1 MSIALISYEKNI
13 LSLIKKAMRF
23 ITVIFIWVLFSHVLF
38 SQKKTYKI
46 HTIAFYN
53 LENLFDTINDP
64 NKNDEASPM
73 FKIKNNRTQVYKQKL
88 KNLAK
93 VISEIGTET
102 VSNSPTLL
110 GVSEV
115 ENRTVLEDLIQT
127 DLLNNNNYQIIH
139 YDAPDLRGIDVA
151 LLYNKNEFIPMRH
164 LSYELKIW
172 SDKGY
177 RIHTRDQLVVSGYL
191 ENELIHIVV
200 NHWPSRR
207 GGEKRSRPL
216 REKAAFLNKRI
227 CDSIYKKH
235 PNSKIILMGDL
246 NDNPTNSSL
255 KKVLQSETNLKK
267 VNDTILFNPYEILY
281 EKGYGTLGYRDNI
294 HLFDQIILNG
304 NFISKDYRS
313 LSFYKANIF
322 NPAYLTTQTGKYKG
336 YPFRSF
342 SYSGFTNGYSDHYP
356 VYIYLIKE
364 TQY

>member
-1 MSIALISYEKNI
+1 
-13 LSLIKKAMRF
+13 MRF
-23 ITVIFIWVLFSHVLF
+23 ITVIFIWLVSLHVTF
-38 SQKKTYKI
+38 GQKKTYKI
-46 HTIAFYN
+46 HTVAFYN

-73 FKIKNNRTQVYKQKL
+73 FEIKNNRGEIYTQKL
-88 KNLAK
+88 KNIAK
-93 VISEIGTET
+93 VISEIGHKKTNT
-102 VSNSPTLL
+102 LPTLL
-110 GVSEV
+110 GVAEV
-115 ENRTVLEDLIQT
+115 ENRAVLEDLIQT
-127 DLLNNNNYQIIH
+127 NSLKKKNYGIIH
-139 YDAPDLRGIDVA
+139 YEAPDLRGIDVA
-151 LLYNKNEFIPMRH
+151 LLYKKSEFIPMSH
-164 LSYELKIW
+164 LSYELKLW

-177 RIHTRDQLVVSGYL
+177 RIYTRDQLVVSGYL
-191 ENELIHIVV
+191 ENELIHIIV

-216 REKAAFLNKRI
+216 REKAAFLNKKI
-227 CDSIYKKH
+227 CDSIYKKY
-235 PNSKIILMGDL
+235 PKSKIVLMGDL

-255 KKVLQSETNLKK
+255 KKILQTETNLKK

-304 NFISKDYRS
+304 NCISTNYKS

-342 SYSGFTNGYSDHYP
+342 SYGTFTNGYSDHYP
-356 VYIYLIKE
+356 VYIYLIKR
-364 TQY
+364 TD